1 MTRQRLTFNLLG
13 PQGSGKGTQAKALT
27 EHFDLF
33 LFDAGESLRQIRAT
47 GSSLGQKIASYID
60 SGNRVPPALIADV
73 TYESLHT
80 LPKEQD
86 ILFDGLLRSLEE
98 LEAQKSTFTRLSLP
112 LPAVIF
118 LDLDEETAVERLTKR
133 RICVGCGA
141 RESVIRT
148 EQETI
153 ECTLCGGRMEARHD
167 DTPEAIRQRLSWYK
181 RDTLPVVDYF
191 RAHGTVID
199 VDSRPPIEVV
209 SHDLIQKVEH
219 YYQSLGLKPPKK
231 DQ

>member
-33 LFDAGESLRQIRAT
+33 LFDAGENLRQIRET
-47 GSSLGQKIASYID
+47 GSPLGKEVASYID
-60 SGNRVPPALIADV
+60 SGNRVPPQLIANV
-73 TYESLHT
+73 TYKSLST
-80 LPKEQD
+80 LSKDQD

-98 LEAQKSTFTRLSLP
+98 LEAQKKTFTRLSLP

-118 LDLDEETAVERLTKR
+118 LDLDEETAVERVAKR

-141 RESVIRT
+141 RESVIHT
-148 EQETI
+148 EQEAI

-209 SHDLIQKVEH
+209 SRDLVQKIAD
-219 YYQSLGLKPPKK
+219 YYRSQGLTPPKK
-231 DQ
+231 